1 MQILVEHDK
10 TTFWNMALWKYAS
23 YKITFYAL
31 FLKDVWAVPVQ
42 SLWKQELIL
51 WGKKESYM
59 GNVHVL
65 RERLSKGFL
74 SLKSFV
80 INSLLLFGKL
90 ILTFKGQFV
99 LGVKWNSEVL
109 ILFRS
114 AGILFTGGFYYYY

>member
-1 MQILVEHDK
+1 
-10 TTFWNMALWKYAS
+10 
-23 YKITFYAL
+23 
-31 FLKDVWAVPVQ
+31 
-42 SLWKQELIL
+42 
-51 WGKKESYM
+51 M